1 MSETFTLN
9 SRYSITQNGGDLT
22 LDDEAVAIIRRS
34 ALAKVWD
41 EGYLEG
47 LGDGIYSLCEGVNPY
62 RGEQA

>member
-9 SRYSITQNGGDLT
+9 SRYSITQNGEDLT
-22 LDDEAVAIIRRS
+22 LDDETVAIIRMS
-34 ALAKVWD
+34 ALAEAWD

-47 LGDGIYSLCEGVNPY
+47 LGDGIYSLCEGFNPY

>member
-1 MSETFTLN
+1 MSETFKLRGYRIDST
-9 SRYSITQNGGDLT
+9 GDEFT
-22 LDDEAVAIIRRS
+22 FDDETVAIIRRS

-41 EGYLEG
+41 EGYVEG

>member
-1 MSETFTLN
+1 MSETFKLRGYRIDST
-9 SRYSITQNGGDLT
+9 GDEFT
-22 LDDEAVAIIRRS
+22 FDDETVAIIRRS
-34 ALAKVWD
+34 AMAKGWD